1 MELLEIIAAGEGKV
15 ITVGTGDSIAE
26 VARTLAAEGLG
37 AVVATDD
44 DGKLAGIISE
54 RDIVRAL
61 HQHGGKVEDMRV
73 SDLMTRSVVTCTP
86 ENSIEDVM
94 ELMTSHQI
102 RHLPVVDGGA
112 LLGVVSILNVVK
124 SRLSEVETDYSVLRT
139 FMSTRIE

>member
-1 MELLEIIAAGEGKV
+1 M
-15 ITVGTGDSIAE
+15 
-26 VARTLAAEGLG
+26 
-37 AVVATDD
+37 VVTDD

-61 HQHGGKVEDMRV
+61 NERGAGVQELGV
-73 SDLMTRSVVTCTP
+73 SELMTHSVITCTP
-86 ENSIEDVM
+86 ENSIGEVM

-102 RHLPVVDGGA
+102 RHLPVVDGDA
-112 LLGVVSILNVVK
+112 LLGVVSILDIVK

>member
-1 MELLEIIAAGEGKV
+1 MELSEIIASREGRL
-15 ITVGTGDSIAE
+15 ITVGVDEKIAE
-26 VARTLAAEGLG
+26 VTRTLAVERLG
-37 AVVATDD
+37 AVVVMDD

-61 HQHGGKVEDMRV
+61 NERGAGVQDMGV
-73 SDLMTRSVVTCTP
+73 GDLMTRSVITCTP
-86 ENSIEDVM
+86 ENSIEEVM

-102 RHLPVVDGGA
+102 RHLPVVDNDA
-112 LLGVVSILNVVK
+112 LVGVVSILDVVR

>member
-1 MELLEIIAAGEGKV
+1 MELSNIIASREGKV
-15 ITVGTGDSIAE
+15 ITVGIDEKITE
-26 VARTLAAEGLG
+26 VTRTLAVERLG
-37 AVVATDD
+37 AVVVMDD

-61 HQHGGKVEDMRV
+61 NERGAAVQDLGVGE
-73 SDLMTRSVVTCTP
+73 LMTRSVITCTP
-86 ENSIEDVM
+86 ENSIEEVM

-102 RHLPVVDGGA
+102 RHLPVVDGDA
-112 LLGVVSILNVVK
+112 LLGVVSILDVVK

>member
-1 MELLEIIAAGEGKV
+1 MELSNIIASREGKV
-15 ITVGTGDSIAE
+15 ITVGIDEKITE
-26 VARTLAAEGLG
+26 VTRTLAVERLG
-37 AVVATDD
+37 AVVVMDD

-61 HQHGGKVEDMRV
+61 NERGAAVQDLGV
-73 SDLMTRSVVTCTP
+73 SDLMTRSVITCTP
-86 ENSIEDVM
+86 ENSIEEVM

-102 RHLPVVDGGA
+102 RHLPVVDGDA
-112 LLGVVSILNVVK
+112 LLGVVSILDVVK

>member
-1 MELLEIIAAGEGKV
+1 MELSKIIASREGKV
-15 ITVGTGDSIAE
+15 ITVGIDEKITE
-26 VARTLAAEGLG
+26 VTRTLAVERLG
-37 AVVATDD
+37 AVVVMDD

-61 HQHGGKVEDMRV
+61 NERGAGVQDLGV
-73 SDLMTRSVVTCTP
+73 SDLMTRSVITCTP
-86 ENSIEDVM
+86 ENSIEEVM

-102 RHLPVVDGGA
+102 RHLPVVDGDA
-112 LLGVVSILNVVK
+112 LLGVVSILDVVK

>member
-1 MELLEIIAAGEGKV
+1 MELSEIIASHEGKV
-15 ITVGTGDSIAE
+15 ITVGTDAKIAD
-26 VARTLAAEGLG
+26 VTRTLAVEGLG
-37 AVVATDD
+37 AVVVMDD

-61 HQHGGKVEDMRV
+61 NERGAGVQDMGV
-73 SDLMTRSVVTCTP
+73 GDLMTRSVITCTP
-86 ENSIEDVM
+86 ENSIEEVM

-102 RHLPVVDGGA
+102 RHLPVVDGDA
-112 LLGVVSILNVVK
+112 LLGVVSILDVVK

>member
-1 MELLEIIAAGEGKV
+1 MELSEIIASREGRL
-15 ITVGTGDSIAE
+15 ITVGVDEKIAE
-26 VARTLAAEGLG
+26 VTRTLAVERLG
-37 AVVATDD
+37 AVVVMDD

-61 HQHGGKVEDMRV
+61 NERGAGVQELGV
-73 SDLMTRSVVTCTP
+73 SDLMTRSVITCTP

-102 RHLPVVDGGA
+102 RHLPVVEADA
-112 LLGVVSILNVVK
+112 LVGVVNILDVVR

>member
-1 MELLEIIAAGEGKV
+1 MELSEIIASREGKV
-15 ITVGTGDSIAE
+15 ITVGVDEKITE
-26 VARTLAAEGLG
+26 VTRTLAVERLG
-37 AVVATDD
+37 AVVVTDD

-61 HQHGGKVEDMRV
+61 NERGSGVQESGV
-73 SDLMTRSVVTCTP
+73 SDLMTRSVITCTP
-86 ENSIEDVM
+86 ENSIEEVM

-102 RHLPVVDGGA
+102 RHLPVVDGDA
-112 LLGVVSILNVVK
+112 LLGVVSILDVVK

>member
-1 MELLEIIAAGEGKV
+1 MELSNIIASREGKV
-15 ITVGTGDSIAE
+15 ITVGIDEKITE
-26 VARTLAAEGLG
+26 VTRTLAVERLG
-37 AVVATDD
+37 AVVVTDD

-61 HQHGGKVEDMRV
+61 NERGAAVQDSGVG
-73 SDLMTRSVVTCTP
+73 DLMTRSVITCTP
-86 ENSIEDVM
+86 ENSIEEVM

-102 RHLPVVDGGA
+102 RHLPVVDDDA
-112 LLGVVSILNVVK
+112 LLGVVSILDVVK

>member
-1 MELLEIIAAGEGKV
+1 MELSNIIASREGKV
-15 ITVGTGDSIAE
+15 ITVGIDEKITE
-26 VARTLAAEGLG
+26 VTRTLAVERLG
-37 AVVATDD
+37 AVVVMDD

-61 HQHGGKVEDMRV
+61 NERGAAVQDSGVGE
-73 SDLMTRSVVTCTP
+73 LMTRSVITCTP
-86 ENSIEDVM
+86 ENSIEEVM

-102 RHLPVVDGGA
+102 RHLPVVDGDA
-112 LLGVVSILNVVK
+112 LLGVVSILDVVK

>member
-1 MELLEIIAAGEGKV
+1 MELSKIIVSGEGKV
-15 ITVGTGDSIAE
+15 ITVGVDEKIAE
-26 VARTLAAEGLG
+26 VTRTLAVERLG
-37 AVVATDD
+37 AVVVMDD

-61 HQHGGKVEDMRV
+61 NERGSGVQDLDV
-73 SDLMTRSVVTCTP
+73 SDLMTRSVITCTP
-86 ENSIEDVM
+86 ENSIEEVM

-102 RHLPVVDGGA
+102 RHLPVVDNDA
-112 LLGVVSILNVVK
+112 LVGVVSILDVVK

>member
-1 MELLEIIAAGEGKV
+1 MELSEIIASREGEV
-15 ITVGTGDSIAE
+15 ITVGTDAKIAD
-26 VARTLAAEGLG
+26 VTRTLAVEGLG
-37 AVVATDD
+37 AVVVTDD

-61 HQHGGKVEDMRV
+61 NERGGGVQDLGV
-73 SDLMTRSVVTCTP
+73 SELMTRSVITCTP
-86 ENSIEDVM
+86 ENSIEEVM
-94 ELMTSHQI
+94 ALMTSHGI

-112 LLGVVSILNVVK
+112 LLGVVSILDVVK

>member
-1 MELLEIIAAGEGKV
+1 MELSNIIASREGKV
-15 ITVGTGDSIAE
+15 ITVGIDEKITE
-26 VARTLAAEGLG
+26 VTRTLAVERLG
-37 AVVATDD
+37 AVVVMDD

-61 HQHGGKVEDMRV
+61 NERGAAVQDSGVGE
-73 SDLMTRSVVTCTP
+73 LMTRSVITCTP
-86 ENSIEDVM
+86 ENSIEEVM

-102 RHLPVVDGGA
+102 RHLPVVDGDA
-112 LLGVVSILNVVK
+112 LVGVVSILDVMK